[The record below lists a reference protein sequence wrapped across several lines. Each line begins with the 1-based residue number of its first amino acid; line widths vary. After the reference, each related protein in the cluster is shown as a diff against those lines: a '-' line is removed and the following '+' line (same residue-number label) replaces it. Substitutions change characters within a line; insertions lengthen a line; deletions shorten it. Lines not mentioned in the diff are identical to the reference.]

1 MEEEMTM
8 REQKI
13 WKTEKKKDREESIQ
27 KIRNRE
33 RGWQRDWRVVQ
44 TASTDRSVNL
54 SAWTYMAFW
63 HTFH

>member
-1 MEEEMTM
+1 LMEEEMTM

-33 RGWQRDWRVVQ
+33 RGWQRD
-44 TASTDRSVNL
+44 
-54 SAWTYMAFW
+54 
-63 HTFH
+63 